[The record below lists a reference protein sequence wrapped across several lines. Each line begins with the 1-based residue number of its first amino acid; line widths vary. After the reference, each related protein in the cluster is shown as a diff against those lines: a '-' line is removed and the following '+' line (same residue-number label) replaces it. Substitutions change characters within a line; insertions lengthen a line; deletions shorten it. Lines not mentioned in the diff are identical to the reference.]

1 MQPKLNV
8 ETVSTADLI
17 PYAGNA
23 KEHPDWQ
30 VRQIVESIKR
40 FGFNDPI
47 GVWHDADGQP
57 IIVEGHGRV
66 LAAKELGIDEVPVIS
81 LDHLDDEGRRAYT
94 LVHNQ
99 LTTNTGF
106 NLDALDSELA
116 ALGDIEMEDFGFDD
130 MSGMTFE
137 DFDGPGDGGG
147 SRMQIGDKVRV
158 VLGPVMCDID
168 DPEHDIYD
176 ACRKLDPDVVADFIS
191 QSIRNGSMT

>member
-8 ETVSTADLI
+8 KTVSTADLI

-66 LAAKELGIDEVPVIS
+66 LAAKELGIDEV
-81 LDHLDDEGRRAYT
+81 
-94 LVHNQ
+94 
-99 LTTNTGF
+99 
-106 NLDALDSELA
+106 
-116 ALGDIEMEDFGFDD
+116 
-130 MSGMTFE
+130 
-137 DFDGPGDGGG
+137 
-147 SRMQIGDKVRV
+147 
-158 VLGPVMCDID
+158 
-168 DPEHDIYD
+168 
-176 ACRKLDPDVVADFIS
+176 
-191 QSIRNGSMT
+191 